1 MFGCWCFFFPGK
13 AMCSQNS
20 RSVALVTFNCP
31 IGQFQEE
38 DQVSITFDKFH
49 NREMPKKL
57 PLHPTGMNVK
67 SKCFRFL

>member
-49 NREMPKKL
+49 NKEMPKKKKTSIASYW
-57 PLHPTGMNVK
+57 HECEEQM
-67 SKCFRFL
+67 F